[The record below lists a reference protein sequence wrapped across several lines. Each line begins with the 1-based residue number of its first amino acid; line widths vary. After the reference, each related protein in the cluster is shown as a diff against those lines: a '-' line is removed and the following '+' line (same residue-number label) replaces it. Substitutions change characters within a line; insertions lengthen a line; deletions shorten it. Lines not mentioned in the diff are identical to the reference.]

1 MSVPDSN
8 RRRLKQDMK
17 PHTDPDEKFE
27 WDSTAVILLALVIV
41 FLLFVVMSFAPFG
54 HAT

>member
-1 MSVPDSN
+1 
-8 RRRLKQDMK
+8 MK
-17 PHTDPDEKFE
+17 PDTDADERVV

-41 FLLFVVMSFAPFG
+41 FLLFLVMSFAPFG